1 MVHIHTVEY
10 YSVMIKN
17 EIMPFATTEMDLEI
31 ITLGQKEKD
40 EYHEIIYMW
49 NLKYYTNELIC
60 KPATD
65 SQT

>member
-1 MVHIHTVEY
+1 
-10 YSVMIKN
+10 MIKN